1 MRTTLKDQ
9 AVIAG
14 IGATAFSKKSG
25 VSDLQLAAE
34 AVKAALDDCGLPPR
48 DVDGMTTFSL
58 DFSDEIQVAQAVG
71 IPQLKLFSRIPH
83 GGGAATSLLHQAA
96 MAVATGMCD
105 GVVCYRGMNGRSGRR
120 MGEGV

>member
-1 MRTTLKDQ
+1 MRATIKNQT
-9 AVIAG
+9 AIAG
-14 IGATAFSKKSG
+14 IGATEFSKKSG
-25 VSDLQLAAE
+25 KSDLQLSAE
-34 AVKAALDDCGLPPR
+34 AVKAALDDCGLTPR

-83 GGGAATSLLHQAA
+83 GGGAATSLLHQAT

-105 GVVCYRGMNGRSGRR
+105 VV
-120 MGEGV
+120 V